1 MPSGTL
7 CCRKAHGQHSD
18 VIRLA
23 QLFLHSVH
31 RRLCHLAGRLF
42 TVCRQHAGQ
51 EALAGGLLLPGRPEA
66 AALIRRE
73 AVFGDSRL
81 DFYIEWPEVRG
92 WMEVKG
98 VTLEE
103 QGVVRFPDAP
113 TERGRKHLREL
124 SRAAREG
131 WYAAVVFV
139 IQMEGV
145 SYFTPHRQ
153 MDPAFADALEE
164 AVRCGVAALAYDCTV
179 EPDGLTIRNSVEV
192 VL

>member
-1 MPSGTL
+1 MARS
-7 CCRKAHGQHSD
+7 
-18 VIRLA
+18 
-23 QLFLHSVH
+23 
-31 RRLCHLAGRLF
+31 
-42 TVCRQHAGQ
+42 
-51 EALAGGLLLPGRPEA
+51 PG
-66 AALIRRE
+66 
-73 AVFGDSRL
+73 VD
-81 DFYIEWPEVRG
+81 
-92 WMEVKG
+92 VKG

>member
-1 MPSGTL
+1 MPFG
-7 CCRKAHGQHSD
+7 RK
-18 VIRLA
+18 RLP
-23 QLFLHSVH
+23 
-31 RRLCHLAGRLF
+31 
-42 TVCRQHAGQ
+42 
-51 EALAGGLLLPGRPEA
+51 GGLLLPGRPEA

-179 EPDGLTIRNSVEV
+179 EPDGLTIRNPVEV